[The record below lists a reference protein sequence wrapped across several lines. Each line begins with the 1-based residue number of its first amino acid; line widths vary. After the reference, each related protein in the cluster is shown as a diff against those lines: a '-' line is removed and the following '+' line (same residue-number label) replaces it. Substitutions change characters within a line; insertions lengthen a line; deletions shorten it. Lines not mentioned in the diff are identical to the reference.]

1 MRRDRV
7 TVGRATAW
15 VLLGLLATGS
25 GALAGETP
33 DWPREN
39 DAAVAEFRA
48 ANRAPTPAEA
58 LAGLQRALDRLD
70 ALLLHPAP
78 DAASLRRARSDR
90 VVVLAALG
98 KNSEALQAVAA
109 LEGEGAPLPA
119 YVLSSAGDAAAGLPD
134 PAQALAWYERALAA
148 DPGLESAHA
157 GRIFALADLDRL
169 DEAERILRERLKGAP
184 PGPATARDELRLS
197 MVLAWRGDLDE
208 ALTRSQALLEAW
220 PADADVAIESAGVLL
235 QAERPRDA
243 LARYEAALART
254 PGSRRALLGRAQ
266 ALERLARWD
275 EAQAAYAALGPQEP
289 GWRPLARARESSEAD
304 RAAQL
309 SFTLRTA
316 EGPDRE
322 LAGSEWLREARLSSP
337 RSRAGWRAFVG
348 TREAQAEYQ
357 GQDLRDRRHFIG
369 ASLQRGDWRVRGQ
382 LNRPDDGFSDEAGWA
397 LDVDWQPA
405 DRLSLSLGYAQA
417 AYDLPLRG
425 RAVGTVGDR
434 WSLAARW
441 QPSAQHAIRASLGS
455 TDYSDGNRSETLGL
469 GTSHRS
475 SLGRRSTLTLE
486 PALFA
491 SRQSR
496 QDVPYF
502 SPEHDLSVEL
512 GGALEQRLW
521 LRPGR
526 RLAHALEFGF
536 GQQRQSGFDPD
547 VTARLA
553 YRLDWDVSPGTR
565 LFLRIG
571 RSRRAYDG
579 VPEYQ
584 TRLELGGWWS
594 L

>member
-208 ALTRSQALLEAW
+208 ALARSQALLEAW

>member
-208 ALTRSQALLEAW
+208 ALARSQALLEAW

-455 TDYSDGNRSETLGL
+455 TDYSDGNRSKTLGL